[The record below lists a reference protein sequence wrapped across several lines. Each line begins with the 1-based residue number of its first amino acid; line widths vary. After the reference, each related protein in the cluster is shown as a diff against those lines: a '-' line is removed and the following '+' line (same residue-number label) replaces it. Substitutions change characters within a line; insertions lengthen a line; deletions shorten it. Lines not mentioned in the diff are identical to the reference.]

1 MRKSWCLLVF
11 SSPWW
16 SYMVV
21 IDITGTLMSHL
32 NYIWGNIKI
41 HFIMKLKWIIPF
53 LYAVHSKW
61 ECCETWMWRAMV
73 CGMYTFLLENFW
85 TISKIQEGGLLMQED
100 GNSVP
105 CIRRMHLG
113 ILGKL
118 FKKSWN
124 KRINILWQ
132 MAIVLIVIGYSGHY
146 SLHLNH
152 IRRINWVALLNCQW
166 GSPSSLHFKW
176 D

>member
-1 MRKSWCLLVF
+1 MELPDCHRAHCDTAELFKLYLRKYQIKFYYRISVLSFPFCMLYTV
-11 SSPWW
+11 
-16 SYMVV
+16 
-21 IDITGTLMSHL
+21 
-32 NYIWGNIKI
+32 NGNTVKSNVCKI
-41 HFIMKLKWIIPF
+41 H
-53 LYAVHSKW
+53 
-61 ECCETWMWRAMV
+61 
-73 CGMYTFLLENFW
+73 TFLPENFW
-85 TISKIQEGGLLMQED
+85 YIHDAWSRAYYISRWKVSSLHWK
-100 GNSVP
+100 V
-105 CIRRMHLG
+105 G

-118 FKKSWN
+118 FIKSSSCWN

-176 D
+176 A

>member
-1 MRKSWCLLVF
+1 
-11 SSPWW
+11 
-16 SYMVV
+16 
-21 IDITGTLMSHL
+21 MSHS
-32 NYIWGNIKI
+32 
-41 HFIMKLKWIIPF
+41 F
-53 LYAVHSKW
+53 LYAVQT
-61 ECCETWMWRAMV
+61 ERIYCETWRPIF
-73 CGMYTFLLENFW
+73 CGRYWCIFLLLNFW
-85 TISKIQEGGLLMQED
+85 TISKIYEQGFLH
-100 GNSVP
+100 
-105 CIRRMHLG
+105 RRMKSQLLAQKVG
-113 ILGKL
+113 SLGKL
-118 FKKSWN
+118 FKKSGGCWN